1 MEPLNVKVGVDHGFC
16 PRGNS
21 PGCSDH
27 IAIDVCV
34 KGEVTQERFS
44 ISSECPSHVI
54 HVEVSVRKE
63 TKESEEESEQRL
75 KETGQKIEK
84 KTEKEIRQEIEKES
98 DEEIELELG
107 LDTKLESDS
116 DSDEEIEQATEE
128 KMEQEIEQ
136 KVGVS
141 STSDNECSKVQC
153 YVCGKKFSK
162 RVIEWHQTSAKGKW
176 PHKCHM
182 CPKKFC
188 SLFNLTKHVRSQHF
202 I

>member
-1 MEPLNVKVGVDHGFC
+1 MSYYFNSLHFFLFSELKRTPLQKFTLIKMEPLNVKVGVDHGFC

-107 LDTKLESDS
+107 LDSKLESDSELESELESDS
-116 DSDEEIEQATEE
+116 DSDEAVAYLGKFPGGAKPSGRGAKIL
-128 KMEQEIEQ
+128 K
-136 KVGVS
+136 
-141 STSDNECSKVQC
+141 SK
-153 YVCGKKFSK
+153 
-162 RVIEWHQTSAKGKW
+162 
-176 PHKCHM
+176 
-182 CPKKFC
+182 
-188 SLFNLTKHVRSQHF
+188 LFHL
-202 I
+202 